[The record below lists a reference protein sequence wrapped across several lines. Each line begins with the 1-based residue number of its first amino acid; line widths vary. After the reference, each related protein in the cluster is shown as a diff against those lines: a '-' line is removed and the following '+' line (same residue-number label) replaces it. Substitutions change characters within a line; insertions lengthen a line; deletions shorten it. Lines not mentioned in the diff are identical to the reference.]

1 MSNIKVMPTVF
12 RGEVTLPPSKS
23 DVHRA
28 ILCASLANGKSVIS
42 PVDYS
47 QDILATID
55 CARALGAE
63 ITKNGNTLYIDG
75 TTLFSENRAE
85 LDCRESGS
93 TLRFFIPVAAVGGV
107 EAVFT
112 GKGRLPQRP
121 VGIYLDCLPKAG
133 VECITQ
139 GGLPLRIKGRLSGGE
154 FRIRGD
160 VSSQFITGLL
170 LALPLAEASSK
181 IILTSPLQSAGYI
194 DMTINTMSKFGVK
207 IERTEY
213 GYFIKGGQKYEP
225 CKYRCEGDWS
235 QAGFF
240 MAAGAL
246 GGNITLNGLST
257 ETAQG
262 DSACI
267 DIFRKFGA
275 DVKITENSIEVSGKD
290 GLHGTDIDAT
300 QIPDLVPIL
309 AVTAAFA
316 EGTTNIYGAERL
328 RIKESDRL
336 KAISEALCGIGADV
350 EEKEDGLIIHGVKS
364 ADGGFV
370 NGCNDHRI
378 VMSMAI
384 AVAKCRGA
392 IEITDR
398 ESINKSYPSF
408 FEDYRKINGK
418 F

>member
-1 MSNIKVMPTVF
+1 
-12 RGEVTLPPSKS
+12 
-23 DVHRA
+23 
-28 ILCASLANGKSVIS
+28 
-42 PVDYS
+42 
-47 QDILATID
+47 
-55 CARALGAE
+55 
-63 ITKNGNTLYIDG
+63 
-75 TTLFSENRAE
+75 
-85 LDCRESGS
+85 
-93 TLRFFIPVAAVGGV
+93 
-107 EAVFT
+107 
-112 GKGRLPQRP
+112 
-121 VGIYLDCLPKAG
+121 
-133 VECITQ
+133 
-139 GGLPLRIKGRLSGGE
+139 
-154 FRIRGD
+154 
-160 VSSQFITGLL
+160 
-170 LALPLAEASSK
+170 
-181 IILTSPLQSAGYI
+181 
-194 DMTINTMSKFGVK
+194 
-207 IERTEY
+207 
-213 GYFIKGGQKYEP
+213 
-225 CKYRCEGDWS
+225 
-235 QAGFF
+235 

-246 GGNITLNGLST
+246 GGNITLKGLST

-275 DVKITENSIEVSGKD
+275 DVKINENSIEVSGKD

-316 EGTTNIYGAERL
+316 EETTNIYGAERL